1 MTAPADGSGGGC
13 DVDPGG
19 SDAAPELVLGVAVAV
34 PPPHSSVLATWRKR
48 VGDPAAELVWP
59 HVTLLP
65 PTPVPVDRFEAVTAH
80 LKAAAAAR
88 QPFTMHLSGT
98 GTFRPTSPVVFV
110 QVARGVADCEELE
123 KLIRSGPLQRR
134 LDFPYHPHVTVAH
147 HVDDEAL
154 DEAYE
159 GLAGFV
165 ARFRVQSVQL
175 FCRDADGRWRQ
186 DTEFPLGT
194 AGTR

>member
-1 MTAPADGSGGGC
+1 MTAAADGSAGGC
-13 DVDPGG
+13 DVDPAAG
-19 SDAAPELVLGVAVAV
+19 DAGADMVLGVAVAV

-65 PTPVPVDRFEAVTAH
+65 PTPVPLDRFEDVTAH
-80 LKAAAAAR
+80 LRAAAAAR

-123 KLIRSGPLQRR
+123 KLIRSGPLQRP

-165 ARFRVQSVQL
+165 ARFRVQSIQL
-175 FCRDADGRWRQ
+175 FCREADGRWRQ
-186 DTEFPLGT
+186 DTEFPLGS
-194 AGTR
+194 AGNR

>member
-1 MTAPADGSGGGC
+1 MTTTTIGVAIAVPEPWGSQLQDYRLSLGDPHATGIPTHITLMPPFEIA
-13 DVDPGG
+13 VDDLPRIEKHLVEASTC
-19 SDAAPELVLGVAVAV
+19 SDAF
-34 PPPHSSVLATWRKR
+34 RI
-48 VGDPAAELVWP
+48 
-59 HVTLLP
+59 
-65 PTPVPVDRFEAVTAH
+65 H
-80 LKAAAAAR
+80 LR
-88 QPFTMHLSGT
+88 GT
-98 GTFRPTSPVVFV
+98 GTFRPVSPVVFV
-110 QVARGVADCEELE
+110 TVVEGISGCERLAFAV
-123 KLIRSGPLQRR
+123 RRGPLETR
-134 LDFPYHPHVTVAH
+134 LKFPYHPHVTVAH

-194 AGTR
+194 AGSR